1 MTPVTGHVSP
11 PHHAGLA
18 THPLLR
24 RALHAARVI
33 HVAFGATAPGG
44 GLSEC
49 CSYHRDRKCSGK
61 SECLHRHGVLLQTDR
76 FDRSWAERH
85 HDRYRSSSRGWQ
97 PQSAPSCL
105 PPAFG
110 SATEAVP
117 DKEKA
122 TPEGAAQSLGRKRPS
137 QGSGIATP
145 SRSRNAHL
153 SWCDA
158 TNNARSPTRAHSRC
172 VLLHPLHGHPGL
184 AKPAVN

>member
-1 MTPVTGHVSP
+1 MESHAGAAHVMTPVTGHVSP
-11 PHHAGLA
+11 PPHAALA

-24 RALHAARVI
+24 RALHTARVI
-33 HVAFGATAPGG
+33 HVAFGAASAGG

-49 CSYHRDRKCSGK
+49 CSCHRNRKRSGK

-76 FDRSWAERH
+76 FDRSWGERH
-85 HDRYRSSSRGWQ
+85 RDRYRSSFCGGQ
-97 PQSAPSCL
+97 PQLASSCL

-122 TPEGAAQSLGRKRPS
+122 APEGAAQSLGRKRPS
-137 QGSGIATP
+137 QGSRIATP

-153 SWCDA
+153 SWSDA
-158 TNNARSPTRAHSRC
+158 TNNARSPT
-172 VLLHPLHGHPGL
+172 
-184 AKPAVN
+184 